1 MKKRLIFVMFVLE
14 VMTDIFVKF
23 CFVSLKESNFEI
35 WENIFSYFTQ
45 SLFSS

>member
-1 MKKRLIFVMFVLE
+1 MFVLE

-23 CFVSLKESNFEI
+23 CFVILKESNFET

-45 SLFSS
+45 RLFSS